1 MLVKIAGN
9 TTQFQGS
16 MAQAQKSLKSLEQ
29 TSLQTSATLT
39 KALSFAGAY
48 VGAQQLF
55 GVIQGATGTI
65 RDFEQ
70 QMATVQAITG
80 ATAGEFDQL
89 RSSAISLSK
98 ASQFTAIQIAELQ
111 TEFGR
116 LGFSTQEILNATEAT
131 LDLSTATGEDLAKS
145 ADVLGS
151 TLRAYNKDASQ
162 TGKVAD
168 IMAESFN
175 RSALGLENFSEA
187 IKYVAPVAASAGIS
201 LEETTALL
209 GILADNGIRGSMA
222 GTSLRKIISDLGT
235 ESGSLSEKL
244 QKLAAKGI
252 SGADAMDEVGRTA
265 YASLLILSK
274 NTDKTADLTKALGN
288 ASGAAKATA
297 DVVGNTLAGDLNKLN
312 AAYDALVLSGG
323 AFGEQLR
330 ELVQAGTN
338 LINAFNNEGTNR
350 ILSFFKTLI
359 SYTPNI
365 YTLAKAINALFPS
378 FKQQQEDVKKL
389 IKQAYDLREAAKM
402 RGDQKS
408 VIEYTKIIADLS
420 SKYKLLT
427 DKALEYKEE
436 NPFKPE
442 EIDISIESLDR
453 LKQQLQNLTNQYIAY
468 SKTVDS
474 TKDLE
479 KLQSI
484 DDEIKA
490 TKNLI
495 DIIEKYRKKT
505 EESNKEKRKEFPLFD
520 ASRQSIYDLA
530 AAYVQLKED
539 IKKSQEEL
547 GKFLNSFNAVSKLPE
562 QININ
567 DSLAKQMA
575 GIKETLRKTAEEI
588 NIDLGPA
595 LKGAIASSIVG
606 ISEALGEA
614 LASSDFSN
622 FGDKILEAVASFA
635 QQLGAQMVALGVA
648 ELALKTQINNPIG
661 LIAAGAALVAAGAA
675 VKATLSKQGNV
686 ISSAGGGGYSGGN
699 YSSSSVGSMTSE
711 AQDTRVEVVGVIR
724 GEDIWIAGR
733 NYEQGRRFTNTT
745 GG

>member
-151 TLRAYNKDASQ
+151 TLRAFGKDASE

-168 IMAESFN
+168 IMAGSFN

-187 IKYVAPVAASAGIS
+187 IKYVAPVAAAAGIS
-201 LEETTALL
+201 LEETTAVL
-209 GILADNGIRGSMA
+209 GVLADNGIRGSMA
-222 GTSLRKIISDLGT
+222 GTSFRKIISDLGT
-235 ESGSLSEKL
+235 ESGTLTEKFK
-244 QKLAAKGI
+244 KLAAQGL

-265 YASLLILSK
+265 YASLLILA
-274 NTDKTADLTKALGN
+274 NNADKTEKLTQSLHKVGGE
-288 ASGAAKATA
+288 SKATA
-297 DVVGNTLAGDLNKLN
+297 DIVGNTLAGDIKKLN

-323 AFGEQLR
+323 ALGEQLR

-547 GKFLNSFNAVSKLPE
+547 SKFLNSFNAVTKLPE

-567 DSLAKQMA
+567 EGLAAQMA
-575 GIKETLRKTAEEI
+575 GIKETLRKTAKEI
-588 NIDLGPA
+588 KIDIGPMLA
-595 LKGAIASSIVG
+595 GSIAGVA
-606 ISEALGEA
+606 EALGNA
-614 LASSDFSN
+614 IGSQDFSN
-622 FGDKILEAVASFA
+622 FGNNILEAVASFA
-635 QQLGAQMVALGVA
+635 QQLGAQLIALGVA
-648 ELALKTQINNPIG
+648 EVALKFAASNPVA

-675 VKATLSKQGNV
+675 VKSSLSKQGNV
-686 ISSAGGGGYSGGN
+686 ISSAGSGGGYSGGN

>member
-16 MAQAQKSLKSLEQ
+16 MAQAQKSLKNLEQ

-55 GVIQGATGTI
+55 GVIQGAVGTI

-80 ATAGEFDQL
+80 ATASEFDDL
-89 RSSAISLSK
+89 RNSAISLSK

-116 LGFSTQEILNATEAT
+116 LGFTTKEILNATEAT

-151 TLRAYNKDASQ
+151 TLRAYNKDASE
-162 TGKVAD
+162 TGKIAD

-187 IKYVAPVAASAGIS
+187 IKYVAPVAAAAGIS

-288 ASGAAKATA
+288 ASGAAKETA
-297 DVVGNTLAGDLNKLN
+297 NVVGNTLSGDLNKLN

-323 AFGEQLR
+323 ALGEQLR

-338 LINAFNNEGTNR
+338 LMNAFNNEGTQG
-350 ILSFFKTLI
+350 ILSFFKTFI

-365 YTLAKAINALFPS
+365 YTLAKAINSLFDKFDS
-378 FKQQQEDVKKL
+378 GEEAAKKL
-389 IKQAYDLREAAKM
+389 ITRMNELRKAAIQ
-402 RGDQKS
+402 RGDQKAAL
-408 VIEYTKIIADLS
+408 EYTKIIAGLS
-420 SKYKLLT
+420 AKYGLLA
-427 DKALEYKEE
+427 DKALDYKEE
-436 NPFKPE
+436 NPLKPE
-442 EIDISIESLDR
+442 DVDISIESLEK
-453 LKQQLQNLTNQYIAY
+453 LKKQLQDLTNEYIAY

-474 TKDLE
+474 TKDIE
-479 KLQSI
+479 KLQKI

-530 AAYVQLKED
+530 ASYVKLQED

-547 GKFLNSFNAVSKLPE
+547 GKFLNSFNSVSKLPE
-562 QININ
+562 KITINE
-567 DSLAKQMA
+567 AKQIS
-575 GIKETLRKTAEEI
+575 GVKETLKKAAEEI
-588 NIDLGPA
+588 RVDIGPMLTNA
-595 LKGAIASSIVG
+595 IVG

-614 LASSDFSN
+614 IASQDFSN

-635 QQLGAQMVALGVA
+635 QQLGAQLIALGVA
-648 ELALKTQINNPIG
+648 EVAMKFAASNPIA

-699 YSSSSVGSMTSE
+699 YTSSRVGSMTSE
-711 AQDTRVEVVGVIR
+711 AQDTKVEVIGVIR
-724 GEDIWIAGR
+724 GEDIWLAGK

>member
-16 MAQAQKSLKSLEQ
+16 MAQAQKSLKNLEQ

-55 GVIQGATGTI
+55 GVIQGAVGTI

-80 ATAGEFDQL
+80 ATASEFDDL
-89 RSSAISLSK
+89 RNSAISLSK

-116 LGFSTQEILNATEAT
+116 LGFTTKEILNATEAT

-151 TLRAYNKDASQ
+151 TLRAYNKDASE
-162 TGKVAD
+162 TGKIAD

-187 IKYVAPVAASAGIS
+187 IKYVAPVAAAAGIS

-288 ASGAAKATA
+288 ASGAAKETA
-297 DVVGNTLAGDLNKLN
+297 NVVGNTLSGDLNKLN

-323 AFGEQLR
+323 ALGEQLR

-338 LINAFNNEGTNR
+338 LMNAFNNEGTQG
-350 ILSFFKTLI
+350 ILSFFKTFI

-365 YTLAKAINALFPS
+365 YTLAKAINSLFDKFDS
-378 FKQQQEDVKKL
+378 GEEAAKKL
-389 IKQAYDLREAAKM
+389 ITRMNELRKAAIQ
-402 RGDQKS
+402 RGDQKAAL
-408 VIEYTKIIADLS
+408 EYTKIIAGLS
-420 SKYKLLT
+420 AKYGLLA
-427 DKALEYKEE
+427 DKALDYKEE
-436 NPFKPE
+436 NPLKPE
-442 EIDISIESLDR
+442 DVDISIESLEK
-453 LKQQLQNLTNQYIAY
+453 LKKQLQDLTNEYIAY

-474 TKDLE
+474 TKDIE
-479 KLQSI
+479 KLQKI

-530 AAYVQLKED
+530 ASYVKLQED

-547 GKFLNSFNAVSKLPE
+547 GKFLNSFNSVSKLPE
-562 QININ
+562 KITINE
-567 DSLAKQMA
+567 DLAKQIS
-575 GIKETLRKTAEEI
+575 GVKETLKKAAEEI
-588 NIDLGPA
+588 RVDIGPMLTNA
-595 LKGAIASSIVG
+595 IVG

-614 LASSDFSN
+614 IASQDFSN

-635 QQLGAQMVALGVA
+635 QQLGAQLIALGVA
-648 ELALKTQINNPIG
+648 EVAMKFAASNPIA

-699 YSSSSVGSMTSE
+699 YTSSRVGSMTSE
-711 AQDTRVEVVGVIR
+711 AQDTKVEVIGVIR
-724 GEDIWIAGR
+724 GEDIWLAGK

>member
-16 MAQAQKSLKSLEQ
+16 MAQAQKSLKNLEQ

-55 GVIQGATGTI
+55 GVIQGAVGTI

-80 ATAGEFDQL
+80 ATASEFDDL
-89 RSSAISLSK
+89 RNSAISLSK

-116 LGFSTQEILNATEAT
+116 LGFTTKEILNATEAT

-151 TLRAYNKDASQ
+151 TLRAYNKDASE
-162 TGKVAD
+162 TGKIAD

-187 IKYVAPVAASAGIS
+187 IKYVAPVAAAAGIS

-288 ASGAAKATA
+288 ASGAAKETA
-297 DVVGNTLAGDLNKLN
+297 NVVGNTLSGDLNKLN

-323 AFGEQLR
+323 ALGEQLR

-338 LINAFNNEGTNR
+338 LMNAFNNEGTQG
-350 ILSFFKTLI
+350 ILSFFKTFI

-365 YTLAKAINALFPS
+365 YTLAKAINSLFDKFDS
-378 FKQQQEDVKKL
+378 GEEAAKKL
-389 IKQAYDLREAAKM
+389 ITRMNELRKAAIQ
-402 RGDQKS
+402 RGDQKAAL
-408 VIEYTKIIADLS
+408 EYTKIIAGLS
-420 SKYKLLT
+420 AKYGLLA
-427 DKALEYKEE
+427 DKALDYKEE
-436 NPFKPE
+436 NPLKPE
-442 EIDISIESLDR
+442 DVDISIESLEK
-453 LKQQLQNLTNQYIAY
+453 LKKQLQDLTNEYIAY

-474 TKDLE
+474 TKDIE
-479 KLQSI
+479 KLQKI

-530 AAYVQLKED
+530 ASYVKLQED

-547 GKFLNSFNAVSKLPE
+547 GKFLNSFNSVSKLPE
-562 QININ
+562 KITINE
-567 DSLAKQMA
+567 DLAKQIS
-575 GIKETLRKTAEEI
+575 GVKETLKKAAEEI
-588 NIDLGPA
+588 RVDIGPMLTNA
-595 LKGAIASSIVG
+595 IVG

-614 LASSDFSN
+614 IASQDFSN

-635 QQLGAQMVALGVA
+635 QQLGAQLIALGVA
-648 ELALKTQINNPIG
+648 EVAMKFAASNPIA

-675 VKATLSKQGNV
+675 VKSTLSKQGGV
-686 ISSAGGGGYSGGN
+686 ISGAGGGGGSSGG
-699 YSSSSVGSMTSE
+699 SSFSSANAFETSANSNQIILGGE
-711 AQDTRVEVVGVIR
+711 FRLKGRDLVLALSNENIR
-724 GEDIWIAGR
+724 DQR
-733 NYEQGRRFTNTT
+733 T
-745 GG
+745 G